1 MELIEKI
8 DRSIKLLK
16 SIKSDEIELS
26 YSGGKD
32 SDVILELAKMA
43 DIRYRAIYKKTTI
56 DPAGTIKHC
65 RENGVEIRE
74 PKIRFFDLI
83 KQNGF
88 PTRRARFCCEDLKE
102 YKILDNAIQGIR
114 RCESVK
120 RMKRYKEPIVCR
132 IYGNKKN
139 HVNVVLPILEWTD
152 RDISDFIAMQNIQCH
167 PLYYDA
173 NGHFNVKKRLGCRGC
188 PLQADN
194 GLSDF
199 KETPNLVKAWI
210 NAGQEWWDKPRE
222 KPPKC
227 HSKFESIYDLF
238 VHNVFFNSYESFSI
252 VKEGA
257 FGKMDCKEALESY
270 FKIKL

>member
-1 MELIEKI
+1 M
-8 DRSIKLLK
+8 
-16 SIKSDEIELS
+16 
-26 YSGGKD
+26 
-32 SDVILELAKMA
+32 
-43 DIRYRAIYKKTTI
+43 
-56 DPAGTIKHC
+56 
-65 RENGVEIRE
+65 
-74 PKIRFFDLI
+74 
-83 KQNGF
+83 
-88 PTRRARFCCEDLKE
+88 
-102 YKILDNAIQGIR
+102 DNAIQGIR

-210 NAGQEWWDKPRE
+210 NAGQEWWDNHER
-222 KPPKC
+222 
-227 HSKFESIYDLF
+227 SRQNAILSLRVFTIYLYIM
-238 VHNVFFNSYESFSI
+238 FFLIAMNPF
-252 VKEGA
+252 
-257 FGKMDCKEALESY
+257 L
-270 FKIKL
+270 L